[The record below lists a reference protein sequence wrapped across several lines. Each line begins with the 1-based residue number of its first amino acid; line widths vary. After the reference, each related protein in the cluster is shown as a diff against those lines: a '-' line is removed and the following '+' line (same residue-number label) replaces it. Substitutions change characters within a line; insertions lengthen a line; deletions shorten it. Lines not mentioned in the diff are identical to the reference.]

1 MYLDSHQK
9 TPLSQAPS
17 GQPVAVEPSGDVPS
31 VVIPQAMPEWIAIP
45 GKLDRIAMNPN
56 GILPYGGVIHPVDD
70 RPVFRTDSNEPGTD
84 SPGTTLVYGHNYIS
98 EDGAFVPFSALEF
111 VAVGDTIELGL
122 PGGVLRYTVQ
132 QTFTVPKKKLVERAD
147 IFQNVPN
154 RLVLITCD
162 TVDGANT
169 YDNRVVIAD
178 LSM

>member
-1 MYLDSHQK
+1 MSLQ
-9 TPLSQAPS
+9 S
-17 GQPVAVEPSGDVPS
+17 GPIRQPVAVEPSGDVPS

-56 GILPYGGVIHPVDD
+56 RILPYGGVIHPVDD
-70 RPVFRTDSNEPGTD
+70 RPVLERTVTS
-84 SPGTTLVYGHNYIS
+84 LVLTHLGQRWFTATIIS

-122 PGGVLRYTVQ
+122 PGGVLRYTVE
-132 QTFTVPKKKLVERAD
+132 QTFTVPKEKLVEQAD

>member
-1 MYLDSHQK
+1 M
-9 TPLSQAPS
+9 
-17 GQPVAVEPSGDVPS
+17 
-31 VVIPQAMPEWIAIP
+31 
-45 GKLDRIAMNPN
+45 
-56 GILPYGGVIHPVDD
+56 
-70 RPVFRTDSNEPGTD
+70 
-84 SPGTTLVYGHNYIS
+84 
-98 EDGAFVPFSALEF
+98 PFSALEF

-122 PGGVLRYTVQ
+122 PGGVLRYTVE
-132 QTFTVPKKKLVERAD
+132 QTFTVPKEKLVERAD